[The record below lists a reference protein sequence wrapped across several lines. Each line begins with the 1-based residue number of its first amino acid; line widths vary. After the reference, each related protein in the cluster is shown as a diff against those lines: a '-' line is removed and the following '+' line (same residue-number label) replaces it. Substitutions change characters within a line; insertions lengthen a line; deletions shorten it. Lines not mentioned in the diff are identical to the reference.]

1 MVEVVC
7 FGCGMS
13 VGVEGLMGWEGGST
27 SVGVWHP
34 GRLWAARGWRRL
46 CVGVWGCRVLHWLVV
61 FWASACEGGGS
72 PLVWM

>member
-13 VGVEGLMGWEGGST
+13 VGVEGLMGWEEFEGVEGSGVGVFMGWGVVVGVGMGREGGST
-27 SVGVWHP
+27 SVGVWQP

-46 CVGVWGCRVLHWLVV
+46 
-61 FWASACEGGGS
+61 
-72 PLVWM
+72 